1 MRDQHLSAMN
11 NIYSFDLPPE
21 VPDDEALRLLGGKG
35 INLAVMRAQ
44 LGLPVPPGFTITTE
58 AGNAYLEQGWSD
70 SIEDEL
76 REHIARLESEF
87 GRSFAG
93 SGEPL
98 LVSVRSGAAVSMP
111 GMMDT
116 ILNLGLHENNVAA
129 LAEACGDAG
138 FARDSMRRFQSMYRD
153 IVGDEPPQDPWDAL
167 REAIG
172 AVFRSWNT
180 ERARAYRRREGISEH
195 LGTAVTVQAMVFGN
209 LDDSSGT
216 GVLFTRNPATGEK
229 NPYGDILFRA
239 QGEDVVAGT
248 HATEPIST
256 LHAKLPEVAEQLF
269 RHAEEL
275 ERHFTDVCDI
285 EFTIER
291 AKLYL
296 LQVRVGKRSPQA
308 ALEFAVDMAEDGN
321 FPLSRRE
328 AIERVA
334 HHLKDPPVTVVRL
347 DGESKPIT
355 TGLPASPG
363 LAVGRIVTT
372 ADDAVERADAGEDV
386 ILVRPETSPKDVHG
400 MACARGILTT
410 SGGLASHA
418 AVVARGW
425 GLPAVVGASAVVVGS
440 DEILVAGKT
449 LRVGDWL
456 TIDGHSGEVFAGKVE
471 AETELSPHAEKLLD
485 WARELEVDISAMD
498 EDDGGPATE
507 EEESEVNVDNETLI
521 RVLHIKGFATPDALA
536 PVVLS
541 NPATVAPLLESM
553 HDEGLLKMMGEMYQL
568 SEEGKKLGE
577 ALMEEDRSNWSP
589 ESATSALDD
598 FLELDVRMKE
608 IVTSWQMREVDGDQ
622 VLNDHTDEDYDK
634 TVLDQLATL
643 HTEAIGWLAPL
654 LPELERLETYRI
666 RLTRA
671 SGEISEGN
679 HSYIA
684 SPRIDSYHNIWFEL
698 HEDLIQLAGRTREG
712 ETEAGRA

>member
-1 MRDQHLSAMN
+1 MN
-11 NIYSFDLPPE
+11 NIYSFDQPLDVPE
-21 VPDDEALRLLGGKG
+21 DEALRLLGGKG
-35 INLAVMRAQ
+35 MNLAIMRTQ
-44 LGLPVPPGFTITTE
+44 LDLPVPPGFTITTA
-58 AGNAYLEQGWSD
+58 AGNEYLDVGWSD
-70 SIEDEL
+70 SLEDEL
-76 REHIARLESEF
+76 REHIARLESDF
-87 GRSFAG
+87 GRSFGG

-116 ILNLGLHENNVAA
+116 ILNLGINESNVAA
-129 LAEACGDAG
+129 LAEACGDAD
-138 FARDSMRRFQSMYRD
+138 FARNSMGRFRSMYQD
-153 IVGDEPPQDPWDAL
+153 IVGGEPPKDPWEAL
-167 REAIG
+167 RQAIG

-180 ERARAYRRREGISEH
+180 ERARAYRRREGISDH

-229 NPYGDILFRA
+229 HPYGDVLFRA

-248 HATEPIST
+248 HATEPVST
-256 LHAKLPEVAEQLF
+256 LHDKLPDVAEQLF
-269 RHAEEL
+269 GHAEDL

-308 ALEFAVDMAEDGN
+308 ALEFAVDMAEDGD

-334 HHLKDPPVTVVRL
+334 HHLTNPPVTVVRL
-347 DGESKPIT
+347 GGDSSPIA

-363 LAVGRIVTT
+363 WAVGRIVTT
-372 ADDAVERADAGEDV
+372 ADDAVERTDAGEDV

-425 GLPAVVGASAVVVGS
+425 GVPAVVGASGVEVGS
-440 DEILVAGKT
+440 GSIT
-449 LRVGDWL
+449 VGGRTIPEGEWL
-456 TIDGHSGEVFAGKVE
+456 TIDGQTGEVFAGKLE
-471 AETELSPHAEKLLD
+471 AETEVSPHARKLLA
-485 WARELEVDISAMD
+485 WARELNIDIAAKA
-498 EDDGGPATE
+498 EADGGPMAD
-507 EEESEVNVDNETLI
+507 EEESDVILDKETLV
-521 RVLHIKGFATPDALA
+521 RVLHIKGFATPDELA

-541 NPATVAPLLESM
+541 NPATVAPLLEAMS
-553 HDEGLLKMMGEMYQL
+553 HEGLFTMLGEMYRL
-568 SEEGKKLGE
+568 SEDGKKLGDR
-577 ALMEEDRSNWSP
+577 LMEEDRSNWST
-589 ESATSALDD
+589 ESATAALDD
-598 FLELDVRMKE
+598 FLDLDGRMKE
-608 IVTSWQMREVDGDQ
+608 IVTSWQMREVDGEQ
-622 VLNDHTDEDYDK
+622 VLNDHTDEDYDRAI
-634 TVLDQLATL
+634 LDELAKL
-643 HTEAIGWLAPL
+643 HARATDWLAPL
-654 LPELERLETYRI
+654 LPGLERLETYRI
-666 RLTRA
+666 RLIRA
-671 SGEISEGN
+671 AEEVSKGN
-679 HSYIA
+679 HHYIA

>member
-1 MRDQHLSAMN
+1 MN
-11 NIYSFDLPPE
+11 RIYSFNQPPE
-21 VPDDEALRLLGGKG
+21 VPDHEALRLLGGKG
-35 INLAVMRAQ
+35 MNLAIMRNQ

-58 AGNAYLEQGWSD
+58 AGNEYLDLGWSD
-70 SIEDEL
+70 SLEDEL
-76 REHIARLESEF
+76 RENIARLEAEF
-87 GRSFAG
+87 GRSFGGA
-93 SGEPL
+93 GEPL
-98 LVSVRSGAAVSMP
+98 LVSVRSGGAVSMP

-116 ILNLGLHENNVAA
+116 ILNLGINENNVAA
-129 LAEACGDAG
+129 LAEACDDPD
-138 FARDSMRRFQSMYRD
+138 FARDSMGRFQSMYQE
-153 IVGDEPPQDPWDAL
+153 IVGDEPPLDPWDAL

-180 ERARAYRRREGISEH
+180 DRALSYRRREGISDG

-209 LDDSSGT
+209 LDDNSGT

-229 NPYGDILFRA
+229 HPYGDILFRA

-248 HATEPIST
+248 HTTEPISS
-256 LHAKLPEVAEQLF
+256 LHNKLPDVAEQLF
-269 RHAEEL
+269 GHAEDL

-308 ALEFAVDMAEDGN
+308 ALQFAVDMAEDGD

-334 HHLKDPPVTVVRL
+334 HHLTDPPVTVVRL
-347 DGESKPIT
+347 GGDSNPIA

-372 ADDAVERADAGEDV
+372 ADDAVERANAGEDV

-425 GLPAVVGASAVVVGS
+425 GLPAVVGASAVKVGS
-440 DEILVAGKT
+440 GAISVNGRTISEGE
-449 LRVGDWL
+449 WL
-456 TIDGHSGEVFAGKVE
+456 TIDGQTGEVFAGKLE
-471 AETELSPHAEKLLD
+471 AETEVSPHAQKLLE
-485 WARELEVDISAMD
+485 WARELRIDIAAAGEAGD
-498 EDDGGPATE
+498 VPIADGA
-507 EEESEVNVDNETLI
+507 ESEVNIDRDTLI

-553 HDEGLLKMMGEMYQL
+553 RDEGLLKMMGEMYQL
-568 SEEGKKLGE
+568 SDEGRKLGE
-577 ALMEEDRSNWSP
+577 RLMEDDRSTWSQ
-589 ESATSALDD
+589 ESATEALDD
-598 FLELDVRMKE
+598 FLDLDRRMKD
-608 IVTSWQMREVDGDQ
+608 IVTSWQMRQVDGEP
-622 VLNDHTDEDYDK
+622 VLNDHTDEAHDSA
-634 TVLDQLATL
+634 VLDEFTTL
-643 HTEAIGWLAPL
+643 HAEATDWLVPL
-654 LPELERLETYRI
+654 IPHLERLETYRT
-666 RLTRA
+666 RLLRA
-671 SGEISEGN
+671 AEEVSKGN
-679 HSYIA
+679 HNYIA
-684 SPRIDSYHNIWFEL
+684 SPQIDSYHNIWFEL
-698 HEDLIQLAGRTREG
+698 HEDLIQLAGRTREA

>member
-1 MRDQHLSAMN
+1 MN
-11 NIYSFDLPPE
+11 HIYSFDQPPE
-21 VPDDEALRLLGGKG
+21 VPDQEALRMLGGKG
-35 INLAVMRAQ
+35 MNLAIMRNQ

-58 AGNAYLEQGWSD
+58 AGNEYLNLGWSD
-70 SIEDEL
+70 SLEDEL
-76 REHIARLESEF
+76 RENIARLESEF
-87 GRSFAG
+87 GRSFGGA
-93 SGEPL
+93 GEPL
-98 LVSVRSGAAVSMP
+98 LVSVRSGGAVSMP

-116 ILNLGLHENNVAA
+116 ILNLGINEHNVAA
-129 LAEACGDAG
+129 LAEACGDFD
-138 FARDSMRRFQSMYRD
+138 FARNSMGRFQSMYQE
-153 IVGDEPPQDPWDAL
+153 IVGDEPPIDPWDAL
-167 REAIG
+167 RGAIG

-180 ERARAYRRREGISEH
+180 DRALSYRRREGISDDH
-195 LGTAVTVQAMVFGN
+195 GTAVTVQAMVFGN

-229 NPYGDILFRA
+229 HPYGDILFRA

-248 HATEPIST
+248 HTTAPITT
-256 LHAKLPEVAEQLF
+256 LHDKLPDVAEQLF
-269 RHAEEL
+269 RHAEQL

-308 ALEFAVDMAEDGN
+308 ALEFAVDMAEDGD

-334 HHLKDPPVTVVRL
+334 HHLADPPVTVVRM
-347 DGESKPIT
+347 GGGSNPIA

-372 ADDAVERADAGEDV
+372 ADDAVERTDAGEDV

-425 GLPAVVGASAVVVGS
+425 GLPAVVGASDVKVGS
-440 DEILVAGKT
+440 GEISVNGQT
-449 LRVGDWL
+449 IPEGEWL
-456 TIDGHSGEVFAGKVE
+456 TIDGQTGEVFMGKLK
-471 AETELSPHAEKLLD
+471 AETAVSPHARKLLA
-485 WARELEVDISAMD
+485 WARELNIDIAATGD
-498 EDDGGPATE
+498 DDGGPMA
-507 EEESEVNVDNETLI
+507 EESDLSLDRETLA
-521 RVLHIKGFATPDALA
+521 RALHIKGFATPDTLA

-541 NPATVAPLLESM
+541 SPATVAPLLESM
-553 HDEGLLKMMGEMYQL
+553 SDEGLLKMMGEMYQL
-568 SEEGKKLGE
+568 NEEGKKLGE
-577 ALMEEDRSNWSP
+577 RLMEEDRSNWSP
-589 ESATSALDD
+589 ESATAALDD
-598 FLELDVRMKE
+598 FLDLDGRMKE
-608 IVTSWQMREVDGDQ
+608 IVTSWQMREVDGEQ
-622 VLNDHTDEDYDK
+622 VLNDHMDEEYDK
-634 TVLDQLATL
+634 AVLDELAGL
-643 HTEAIGWLAPL
+643 HAEATDWLTPL
-654 LPELERLETYRI
+654 IPELERLETYRI
-666 RLTRA
+666 RLIRA
-671 SGEISEGN
+671 AEEIVKGN
-679 HSYIA
+679 HNYIA